1 MQMSGDSDS
10 SLVVLW
16 WSDRLGC
23 VWMSIL
29 LRAMFDQFQPNL
41 M

>member
-16 WSDRLGC
+16 WSDWLGF
-23 VWMSIL
+23 VWMSIWYVRMSL
-29 LRAMFDQFQPNL
+29 EGYF
-41 M
+41 